1 MKDEPPMKTIYLYP
15 FIALVSFIFTD
26 IPNTYAKA
34 VSNLILIN
42 AKIYTVNDQQP
53 WAEALVIS
61 DGDIIFVGN
70 NHDALNYKN
79 SRSQIKDLQG
89 KMLLPGFHDIHVHP
103 VHGGVTYLQCNLS
116 GIKGLENLLIKIQSC
131 ADNNPDSDWVLGGG
145 WAIDNFAANTL
156 PDKALLDQIITNKP
170 IALKSSDGHSLWVNS
185 RALKISKISAK
196 TKDPVNGKIE
206 RYNQSSEPS
215 GLLHEDNAMMLVMQH
230 QPQLS
235 EKELIDG
242 LRYARN
248 LFHSYGITG
257 VQDAILKL
265 EPGDPY
271 YGLNAYK
278 YLEANNELNLHVI
291 TAMFWK
297 NGQPLEPQLKNF
309 IDVKNQQ
316 KDSELIH
323 ISAIKIWQD
332 GVIETYTAAMI
343 EPYSD
348 REDNFRGELQNT
360 PNDLNDAVA
369 ALDAEGFQI
378 HFHAIGDRAINVA
391 FNSLENARY
400 INGTRDSR
408 HHISHIQVF
417 QEKDINRFVELDVV
431 ANFQPLWAIRDEYI
445 TEHTYSKIGSQRSQW
460 LYPIGSV
467 HRTGAKIGFGSDWYV
482 TSVNPL
488 DGIEAAVTR
497 LEPNGLTNIPLGKNE
512 EINLA
517 TAIKAYTINGAFVNF
532 LDHKV
537 GSIEIGKQAD
547 LIVLDNNLFDLPTS
561 QINETKVLATL
572 FNGLLVYGKL

>member
-1 MKDEPPMKTIYLYP
+1 MKNIHSYTLITLILSIL
-15 FIALVSFIFTD
+15 IA
-26 IPNTYAKA
+26 IPIAYTKNP
-34 VSNLILIN
+34 SNLILIN

-53 WAEALVIS
+53 WAEAVVIKE
-61 DGDIIFVGN
+61 GNIIFVGN
-70 NHDALNYKN
+70 DHDALQYEDSN
-79 SRSQIKDLQG
+79 SQIKDLQG

-116 GIKGLENLLIKIQSC
+116 EIRGLENLLIKIQSC
-131 ADNNPDSDWVLGGG
+131 ADNNPNSEWLLGGG
-145 WAIDNFAANTL
+145 WAVDNFAADAL
-156 PDKALLDQIITNKP
+156 PDKKLLDQIMPNKP
-170 IALKSSDGHSLWVNS
+170 VSLKSSDGHSLWVNS
-185 RALKISKISAK
+185 KALEISNISAQ

-206 RYNQSSEPS
+206 RYNQSNEPS
-215 GLLHEDNAMMLVMQH
+215 GLLHEDSAMMLVMQH
-230 QPQLS
+230 QPELS
-235 EKELIDG
+235 EKELIEG
-242 LRYARN
+242 LRFARN

-278 YLEANNELNLHVI
+278 YLESNNELNLHVV

-297 NGQPLEPQLKNF
+297 NGQPLEPQLRNF
-309 IDVKNQQ
+309 IHVKNQH
-316 KDSELIH
+316 KESELIH

-348 REDNFRGELQNT
+348 REDNVRGELQNA
-360 PNDLNDAVA
+360 PKDLNYAVA

-391 FNSLENARY
+391 FNSLENARN
-400 INGTRDSR
+400 INGIRDSR

-417 QEKDINRFVELDVV
+417 QEEDINRFVELDVV

-445 TEHTYSKIGSQRSQW
+445 TEHTYSKIGTQRSQW

-512 EINLA
+512 EIDLA

-532 LDHKV
+532 LEHKV
-537 GSIEIGKQAD
+537 GSIEPGKQAD
-547 LIVLDNNLFDLPTS
+547 LIV
-561 QINETKVLATL
+561 
-572 FNGLLVYGKL
+572 

>member
-1 MKDEPPMKTIYLYP
+1 MKNIHSYTLITLILSIL
-15 FIALVSFIFTD
+15 IA
-26 IPNTYAKA
+26 IPIAYTKNP
-34 VSNLILIN
+34 SNLILIN

-53 WAEALVIS
+53 WAEAVVIKE
-61 DGDIIFVGN
+61 GNIIFVGN
-70 NHDALNYKN
+70 DHDALQYEDSN
-79 SRSQIKDLQG
+79 SQIKDLQG

-116 GIKGLENLLIKIQSC
+116 EIRGLENLLIKIQSC
-131 ADNNPDSDWVLGGG
+131 ADNNPNSEWLLGGG
-145 WAIDNFAANTL
+145 WAVDNFAADTL
-156 PDKALLDQIITNKP
+156 PDKKLLDQIMPNKP
-170 IALKSSDGHSLWVNS
+170 VSLKSSDGHSLWVNS
-185 RALKISKISAK
+185 KALEISNISAQ

-206 RYNQSSEPS
+206 RYNQSNEPS
-215 GLLHEDNAMMLVMQH
+215 GLLHEDSAMMLVMQH
-230 QPQLS
+230 QPELS
-235 EKELIDG
+235 EKELIEG
-242 LRYARN
+242 LRFARN

-278 YLEANNELNLHVI
+278 YLESNNELNLHVV

-297 NGQPLEPQLKNF
+297 NGQPLEPQLRNF
-309 IDVKNQQ
+309 IHVKNQH
-316 KDSELIH
+316 KESELIH

-348 REDNFRGELQNT
+348 REDNVRGELQNA
-360 PNDLNDAVA
+360 PKDLNYAVA

-391 FNSLENARY
+391 FNSLENARN
-400 INGTRDSR
+400 INGIRDSR

-417 QEKDINRFVELDVV
+417 QEEDINRFVELDVV

-445 TEHTYSKIGSQRSQW
+445 TEHTYSKIGTQRSQW

-512 EINLA
+512 EIDLA

-532 LDHKV
+532 LEHKV
-537 GSIEIGKQAD
+537 GSIEPGKQAD
-547 LIVLDNNLFDLPTS
+547 LIVLDNNLFDIPSS
-561 QINETKVLATL
+561 QINETKVLATF
-572 FNGLLVYGKL
+572 FNGLLVHGKL